1 MKRITVFLLMSALF
15 IGAVFSAAAEPAADV
30 TPITLS
36 CGYSG
41 GGDQITRG
49 FYVTGFPGDY
59 LDTVTLRYYAFGAP
73 AGVTGMTLVARLNSY
88 GGAVLGTAS
97 VSADFTVTQT
107 LTYNFGGVPVPM
119 GSTITFTQIPDGYV
133 TPPDGYLFYDTGTGP
148 CAGIT
153 ETNGTLPVL
162 DSYRRD
168 SIGTI
173 ITGHIG
179 AAAGTCLAIPAGSVV
194 GALPNATQAYYAP
207 GQAANGVIIN
217 AGTYWV
223 IGQDES
229 HQFYK
234 ILLGCQFLWVPVN
247 SMEPSHQAPW
257 TGQALP
263 TTVVG

>member
-1 MKRITVFLLMSALF
+1 MKRITLFLLISTLF
-15 IGAVFSAAAEPAADV
+15 IGAVLSAAAAPTADV

-36 CGYSG
+36 CAFSG

-49 FYVTGFPGDY
+49 FYVTGFPAEY
-59 LDTVTLRYYAFGAP
+59 LDTVTLRYYPFGAP
-73 AGVTGMTLVARLNSY
+73 AGVTGMTLVARLSTY
-88 GGAVLGTAS
+88 SGTVLGTAS
-97 VSADFTVTQT
+97 VSADFTSTHT
-107 LTYNFGGVPVPM
+107 LTYDFGGVPVPM
-119 GSTITFTQIPDGYV
+119 GSTVTFTQIPDGYSA
-133 TPPDGYLFYDTGTGP
+133 PPDGYVFYDTGSGP
-148 CAGIT
+148 CAGLT
-153 ETNGTLPVL
+153 ETQGTIPPL
-162 DSYRRD
+162 DGYRRD

-179 AAAGTCLAIPAGSVV
+179 TPAGTCLTIPAGSVV
-194 GALPNATQAYYAP
+194 GAMPNATQADYAP
-207 GQAANGVIIN
+207 GMAAEGVIIN

-234 ILLGCQFLWVPVN
+234 ILLGCQFLWVPVD

-263 TTVVG
+263 TGVVS